1 MEPGHDGGAMLTR
14 LEVDRF
20 TGLLDL
26 SIDFGP
32 FTCSA
37 GGSGTGKPYVPDLR
51 AAVEQL

>member
-1 MEPGHDGGAMLTR
+1 MLNG

-20 TGLLDL
+20 TDLLDL
-26 SIDFGP
+26 SIGFGP

-51 AAVEQL
+51 AAVEQV